1 MEPTDNVPE
10 RTGDEQ
16 QTPSIMAPKL
26 HYILTAV
33 WAFIT
38 PALTSLGAK
47 MFVEDNAVTDPKELI
62 HPGAP
67 ALEYF
72 SMFLVFGAC
81 FFLLF
86 VIYNLICSIFFLPE
100 EEEKSRC
107 FFLSL
112 ALYCLVCVGCLTLLM
127 LLEAWIA
134 ESF

>member
-1 MEPTDNVPE
+1 MKLTDDGQDVLFKMSP
-10 RTGDEQ
+10 R
-16 QTPSIMAPKL
+16 L
-26 HYILTAV
+26 HYIVTAL
-33 WAFIT
+33 WALVT
-38 PALTSLGAK
+38 PALTSIVAK
-47 MFVEDNAVTDPKELI
+47 MFVEDNAVTDPKELS

-100 EEEKSRC
+100 DEEKSRC
-107 FFLSL
+107 FFLAL
-112 ALYCLVCVGCLTLLM
+112 ALYCLVCIACLTMLM

-134 ESF
+134 DSFA